1 MRTDYKDFCIRL
13 KEERQRLSLSQMEI
27 SALLRISQGHYCKV
41 EKGDRILSYY
51 EIQNLC
57 ETDVD
62 VYYVFTGEREKPV
75 EVESFLKESTAEE
88 LKRYLEFLCI
98 LDKSLFQTKQ
108 LTSSNDNSKK
118 LENIRYALMPSEKG
132 KTIFYKLRQGL
143 DYNQTKMAELMK
155 VDIKKLRGMEKGI
168 ILPDGE
174 LMCQMM
180 DVFSISYAL
189 LLNDKNGLIG
199 EINYLLNL
207 IKEDKRE
214 DALETMRNLL

>member
-62 VYYVFTGEREKPV
+62 VYYVFTGEREEQV
-75 EVESFLKESTAEE
+75 EIESFFKESTAEE
-88 LKRYLEFLCI
+88 LKRYLNFLCI
-98 LDKSLFQTKQ
+98 LDKSLFKSMKD
-108 LTSSNDNSKK
+108 TSSNDNSKK
-118 LENIRYALMPSEKG
+118 LENIRYALLPSVKG
-132 KTIFYKLRQGL
+132 KTMFYKLRQGL
-143 DYNQTKMAELMK
+143 DFTQTEMAELMK
-155 VDIKKLRGMEKGI
+155 VDVKKLRAMENGK

-174 LMCQMM
+174 LMCQML
-180 DVFSISYAL
+180 DVFSIPYAL
-189 LLNDKNGLIG
+189 ILNDKNGLIG
-199 EINYLLNL
+199 EINYLLSL

-214 DALETMRNLL
+214 EALETMKNLL